1 MIGYNTAIVLAGT
14 TLLGANAGLIG
25 CFALLRRRAL
35 LGDTLAHAALPGL
48 CLAFWA
54 VGERNLPVMLGG
66 ALASGLVGIAA
77 VALLRRYTR
86 IKDDAALAIV
96 LGVSFGLG
104 FALVRIIQTRVSG
117 GSKAGL
123 DHYIFG
129 TAAGMIADD
138 VKLIAAVSAA
148 CLTGVLLLY
157 KEFRLV
163 TFDADFARVQG
174 WPSTWLDFLLMGLVA
189 ATVIIALPAGG
200 AVLTAALLI
209 LPATAA
215 RLWTERLGLMLL
227 LAAIIGGAIGA
238 VGTAV
243 SAVGGRWPT
252 GPVIVLAGAAVFVV
266 SLLFARR
273 RGAVAR
279 LLANLAA
286 RRKLDEQR
294 LLRAMFK
301 LSNHS
306 PHAASPAVG
315 HDALLAALAGDETK
329 ANRLLARTQH
339 AELIEPAG
347 PRAWRLTSRGTER
360 ARAIDRASRLWRL
373 FLSDQ
378 PESSALFSDLDVE
391 SIDRLLPADALAEL
405 AEKLGAAEDSPARA
419 SAVVQGASP

>member
-48 CLAFWA
+48 CLAFWI
-54 VGERNLPVMLGG
+54 VGERSLPAMLGG
-66 ALASGLVGIAA
+66 ALASGLVGIAS

-86 IKDDAALAIV
+86 IKDDAALGIV

-148 CLTGVLLLY
+148 CLASVLLLY

-209 LPATAA
+209 LPASAA

-238 VGTAV
+238 VGTAA
-243 SAVGGRWPT
+243 SAMGGRWPT
-252 GPVIVLAGAAVFVV
+252 GPVIVLAGAAVFVA
-266 SLLFARR
+266 SLLFATR
-273 RGAVAR
+273 RGAIAR
-279 LLANLAA
+279 LLANAAA
-286 RRKLDEQR
+286 RRKIDEQR
-294 LLRAMFK
+294 LLRAMLERSATK
-301 LSNHS
+301 A
-306 PHAASPAVG
+306 PVA
-315 HDALLAALAGDETK
+315 HDALLLALADDGAK
-329 ANRLLARTQH
+329 ANRLIERASH

-347 PRAWRLTSRGTER
+347 AGAWRLTTHGIQRARAVDRAWRLWQLLLRE
-360 ARAIDRASRLWRL
+360 
-373 FLSDQ
+373 Q

-391 SIDRLLPADALAEL
+391 SIDRLLPADAVAEL
-405 AEKLGAAEDSPARA
+405 EEKLRTDTDPANDRLAAHGAPS
-419 SAVVQGASP
+419 

>member
-48 CLAFWA
+48 CLAFWI
-54 VGERNLPVMLGG
+54 VGERNLPAMLGG

-148 CLTGVLLLY
+148 CLASVLLLY

-174 WPSTWLDFLLMGLVA
+174 WPSTWLDFFLMGLVA

-227 LAAIIGGAIGA
+227 VAAVIGGVIGA
-238 VGTAV
+238 VGTAA
-243 SAVGGRWPT
+243 SAIGGRWPT
-252 GPVIVLAGAAVFVV
+252 GPVIVLAGAVVFLV

-279 LLANLAA
+279 LLANRAA

-294 LLRAMFK
+294 LLRAMFER
-301 LSNHS
+301 S
-306 PHAASPAVG
+306 AARAPVA
-315 HDALLAALAGDETK
+315 HEELLAALDGAK
-329 ANRLLARTQH
+329 ASRLVARASH
-339 AELIEPAG
+339 AQLIEAAG
-347 PRAWRLTSRGTER
+347 PGAWRLTSRGSQR
-360 ARAIDRASRLWRL
+360 ARAIDRARRLWRL
-373 FLSDQ
+373 FLREQ
-378 PESSALFSDLDVE
+378 PESSAVFSDLDVE
-391 SIDRLLPADALAEL
+391 SIDRLLPADAIAEL
-405 AEKLGAAEDSPARA
+405 EETLAAAEQPSAQIPAAQMPAAR
-419 SAVVQGASP
+419 QGAPS

>member
-48 CLAFWA
+48 CLAFWI
-54 VGERNLPVMLGG
+54 VGERSLPAMLGG
-66 ALASGLVGIAA
+66 ALASGLMGIAA

-86 IKDDAALAIV
+86 IKDDAALGIV

-138 VKLIAAVSAA
+138 VKLIAAISAA
-148 CLTGVLLLY
+148 CLASVLLLY

-209 LPATAA
+209 LPASAA

-227 LAAIIGGAIGA
+227 LAAVIGGVIGA
-238 VGTAV
+238 VGTAA
-243 SAVGGRWPT
+243 SAIGGRWPT
-252 GPVIVLAGAAVFVV
+252 GPVIVLAGAAVFIA
-266 SLLFARR
+266 SLLFATR
-273 RGAVAR
+273 RGAIAR
-279 LLANLAA
+279 ILANATA
-286 RRKLDEQR
+286 RRKIDEQR
-294 LLRAMFK
+294 LLRAM
-301 LSNHS
+301 LERS
-306 PHAASPAVG
+306 AAAAPVAHG
-315 HDALLAALAGDETK
+315 TLLEALADDGTK
-329 ANRLLARTQH
+329 ANGLVARAAQ
-339 AELIEPAG
+339 AGLIEPAG
-347 PRAWRLTSRGTER
+347 AGAWRLTAHGVVRARAVDRAWRL
-360 ARAIDRASRLWRL
+360 WQ
-373 FLSDQ
+373 FLLREQ

-391 SIDRLLPADALAEL
+391 SIDRVLPADAVLEL
-405 AEKLGAAEDSPARA
+405 EEKLRSTDDLPRRHAA
-419 SAVVQGASP
+419 QGVSW

>member
-48 CLAFWA
+48 CLAFWI
-54 VGERNLPVMLGG
+54 VGERSLPAMLGG
-66 ALASGLVGIAA
+66 ALASGLTGIAS
-77 VALLRRYTR
+77 VAFLRRYTR
-86 IKDDAALAIV
+86 IKDDAALGIV

-148 CLTGVLLLY
+148 CLASVLLLY

-209 LPATAA
+209 LPASTA

-227 LAAIIGGAIGA
+227 LAAVIGGTIGA
-238 VGTAV
+238 VGTAA
-243 SAVGGRWPT
+243 SAIGGRWPT
-252 GPVIVLAGAAVFVV
+252 GPVIVLAGAAVFIA
-266 SLLFARR
+266 SLLFATR
-273 RGAVAR
+273 RGAIAR
-279 LLANLAA
+279 LLANAAA
-286 RRKLDEQR
+286 RRKIDEQR
-294 LLRAMFK
+294 LLRAM
-301 LSNHS
+301 LEQSATVA
-306 PHAASPAVG
+306 PVA
-315 HDALLAALAGDETK
+315 HDALLLALSDDGAK
-329 ANRLLARTQH
+329 ANRLIERASN

-347 PRAWRLTSRGTER
+347 AGAWRLTTLGAQRARAVDRAWRLWQLLLRE
-360 ARAIDRASRLWRL
+360 
-373 FLSDQ
+373 Q

-391 SIDRLLPADALAEL
+391 SIDRLLPAEAVAEL
-405 AEKLGAAEDSPARA
+405 EAKLPTGANPTNDRRA
-419 SAVVQGASP
+419 AHGATS